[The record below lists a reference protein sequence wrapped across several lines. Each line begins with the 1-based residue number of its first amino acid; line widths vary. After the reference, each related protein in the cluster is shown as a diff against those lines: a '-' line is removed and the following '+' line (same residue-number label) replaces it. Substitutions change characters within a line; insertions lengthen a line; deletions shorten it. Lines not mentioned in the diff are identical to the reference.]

1 MIRTLNWNFLWTRK
15 ALVVAILTLAA
26 GAAYLSLGVSRPEPV
41 ASAALSGP
49 WQCTRTAGILTVC
62 TKKPG

>member
-1 MIRTLNWNFLWTRK
+1 ML
-15 ALVVAILTLAA
+15 ALA
-26 GAAYLSLGVSRPEPV
+26 GAAAFASVELTRPKPFTSV
-41 ASAALSGP
+41 MLNGQ

>member
-1 MIRTLNWNFLWTRK
+1 MNTSWTRK
-15 ALVVAILTLAA
+15 AALLAIVAMALA
-26 GAAYLSLGVSRPEPV
+26 GAAAFASVELTRPRPFTSV
-41 ASAALSGP
+41 MLNGQ

>member
-1 MIRTLNWNFLWTRK
+1 MNTSWIRK
-15 ALVVAILTLAA
+15 ATLVAIAMLALA
-26 GAAYLSLGVSRPEPV
+26 GAAAFVSVELTGPSPV
-41 ASAALSGP
+41 SSVMLNNQ

>member
-1 MIRTLNWNFLWTRK
+1 MNTSRTRK
-15 ALVVAILTLAA
+15 AILLAIAMLALA
-26 GAAYLSLGVSRPEPV
+26 GAAAFASVELTRPRPF
-41 ASAALSGP
+41 ASVMLNGP

>member
-1 MIRTLNWNFLWTRK
+1 MNTSWIRK
-15 ALVVAILTLAA
+15 ATLIATAMLALA
-26 GAAYLSLGVSRPEPV
+26 GAAAFVSVELTRPRPV
-41 ASAALSGP
+41 SSVMLNDQ

>member
-1 MIRTLNWNFLWTRK
+1 MIRTPNWNPWTRR
-15 ALVVAILTLAA
+15 ALVVAILTFASAA
-26 GAAYLSLGVSRPEPV
+26 VYLSLGVAQPEPV

-49 WQCTRTAGILTVC
+49 WQCTRTAGILTIC

>member
-1 MIRTLNWNFLWTRK
+1 MKPMNISWTRK
-15 ALVVAILTLAA
+15 ATLLAILGLA
-26 GAAYLSLGVSRPEPV
+26 GAGAFASVELTRPMPFDSV
-41 ASAALSGP
+41 MLNGP

>member
-1 MIRTLNWNFLWTRK
+1 MNTSWIRK
-15 ALVVAILTLAA
+15 AALIAIAMLALA
-26 GAAYLSLGVSRPEPV
+26 GAAAFVSVELTRPRPFNSV
-41 ASAALSGP
+41 MLNDQ